1 MPEFEAAMNVLITG
15 STGLVGSALVSHLA
29 ARGHRPL
36 HMVRRPPRGG
46 DEIRWDIEAG
56 TLDPSALEGL
66 DAVVHLAG
74 ENIAS
79 GRWTAERKRRILES
93 RVLGTRLLAGALART
108 DRPPRVL
115 VSVSAVGYYGDRG
128 EEVLDEESG
137 PGTGFLAEVCRAW
150 EAEAAPAAAR
160 GIRVVHP
167 RLGMVMSARGG
178 ALDRMLPAFRAGLG
192 GRIGSGRQYM
202 SWIALD
208 DLVGVILHA
217 IERDALYGPVNAVS
231 PHPVTN
237 ADFTRILART
247 LGRPALLALPAFAA
261 RLALGRMADELLLAS
276 ARVSARKL
284 EASGYRFRY
293 PRLEDTLGRLFGPE
307 ERK

>member
-1 MPEFEAAMNVLITG
+1 MKILITG

-29 ARGHRPL
+29 AHGHRPL
-36 HMVRRPPRGG
+36 HMVRRPPRGA

-56 TLDPSALEGL
+56 TLDPSSLEGL

-79 GRWTAERKRRILES
+79 GRWTEERKRRILQS
-93 RVLGTRLLAGALART
+93 RVLGTRLLARSLARLDT
-108 DRPPRVL
+108 PPGVL

-128 EEVLDEESG
+128 EEALDEESG

-167 RLGMVMSARGG
+167 RLGMVLSARGG
-178 ALDRMLPAFRAGLG
+178 ALDRMLPAFRAGFG

-217 IERDALYGPVNAVS
+217 IGHDDLHGPVNTVS

-237 ADFTRILART
+237 AEFTRVLASA
-247 LGRPALLALPAFAA
+247 LGRPALMALPAFAA
-261 RLALGRMADELLLAS
+261 RLAFGQMADELLLAS

-284 EASGYRFRY
+284 ERSGYRFRY
-293 PRLEDTLGRLFGPE
+293 PRLEEILGRLFGPGS
-307 ERK
+307 K

>member
-1 MPEFEAAMNVLITG
+1 MKILITG

-29 ARGHRPL
+29 ANGHRAL
-36 HMVRRPPRGG
+36 HMVRRPPRGA

-56 TLDPSALEGL
+56 TLDPSSLEGL

-115 VSVSAVGYYGDRG
+115 VSVSAVGYYGNRG
-128 EEVLDEESG
+128 EEALDEESG

-150 EAEAAPAAAR
+150 EAEAAPATAR

-167 RLGMVMSARGG
+167 RLGMVLSARGG
-178 ALDRMLPAFRAGLG
+178 ALDRMLPAFRAGFG

-217 IERDALYGPVNAVS
+217 IGHDDLHGPVNTVS

-237 ADFTRILART
+237 AEFARVLARA
-247 LGRPALLALPAFAA
+247 LGRPAFMALPAFAA
-261 RLALGRMADELLLAS
+261 RLAFGQMADELLLAS
-276 ARVSARKL
+276 ARVSPGKL
-284 EASGYRFRY
+284 ERSGYRFRY
-293 PRLEDTLGRLFGPE
+293 PRLEEILGRLFGPGS
-307 ERK
+307 K

>member
-1 MPEFEAAMNVLITG
+1 MKILITG

-29 ARGHRPL
+29 AHGHRPL
-36 HMVRRPPRGG
+36 HMVRRPPRGA

-56 TLDPSALEGL
+56 TLDPSSLEGL

-79 GRWTAERKRRILES
+79 GRWTEERKRRILQS
-93 RVLGTRLLAGALART
+93 RVLGTRLLARSLARLDT
-108 DRPPRVL
+108 PPGVL

-128 EEVLDEESG
+128 EEALDEESG

-167 RLGMVMSARGG
+167 RLGMVLSARGG
-178 ALDRMLPAFRAGLG
+178 ALDRMLPAFRAGFG

-208 DLVGVILHA
+208 DLVGAILHA
-217 IERDALYGPVNAVS
+217 ITCDRLEGPVNAVS

-237 ADFTRILART
+237 AEFTRVLARA
-247 LGRPALLALPAFAA
+247 LGRPALMALPAFAA
-261 RLALGRMADELLLAS
+261 RLAFGQMADELLLAS

-284 EASGYRFRY
+284 ERSGYRFRY
-293 PRLEDTLGRLFGPE
+293 PRLEEILGRLFGPGS
-307 ERK
+307 K

>member
-1 MPEFEAAMNVLITG
+1 MRILITG

-29 ARGHRPL
+29 AHRHRPL
-36 HMVRRPPRGG
+36 HMVRRPPRGD

-56 TLDPSALEGL
+56 TLDPSSLEGL

-79 GRWTAERKRRILES
+79 GRWTAERKRRIMQS
-93 RVLGTRLLAGALART
+93 RVLGTRLLARSLARLDT
-108 DRPPRVL
+108 PPRVL
-115 VSVSAVGYYGDRG
+115 ISVSAVGYYGDRG
-128 EEVLDEESG
+128 EEALDEESG

-150 EAEAAPAAAR
+150 EAEAAPAAER

-167 RLGMVMSARGG
+167 RLGMVLSARGG
-178 ALDRMLPAFRAGLG
+178 ALDRMLPAFRAGFG

-217 IERDALYGPVNAVS
+217 IEHDTLHGPVNAVS

-237 ADFTRILART
+237 ADFTRVLARA
-247 LGRPALLALPAFAA
+247 LGRPALLALPAFTA
-261 RLALGRMADELLLAS
+261 RLALGQMADELLLAS
-276 ARVSARKL
+276 ARVSPRKL
-284 EASGYRFRY
+284 EASGYRFLY

-307 ERK
+307 SK